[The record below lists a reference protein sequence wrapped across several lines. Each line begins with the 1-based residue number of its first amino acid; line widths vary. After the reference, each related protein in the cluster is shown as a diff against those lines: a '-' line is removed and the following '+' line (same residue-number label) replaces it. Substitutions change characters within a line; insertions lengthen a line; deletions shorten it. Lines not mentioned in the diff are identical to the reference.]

1 MSLVENGCSSGPAR
15 GHLRLRSRA
24 SLPSAFRRRT
34 FGTRELKNWHAL
46 AAAVMAGFCLACV
59 GEAADAG
66 TAPAKDAGGKAGVA
80 NVPPGTG
87 RDAEFFEKEIRPILA
102 DNCAK
107 CHGDSKQKG
116 GLRLDSRE
124 ALLQGGDSGPAI
136 VPGDAEKS
144 LLIEAIHQVGDFSM
158 PPKSRL
164 SDAEINR
171 VSEWIQRG
179 APWSD
184 SPATTGKAR
193 EGPTAPGLTETQRNW
208 WAFQPVRPVAPPSV
222 SGAANIRNPI
232 DRFLEHEFEAR
243 QVTPLGAADRRVLL
257 RRATFDL
264 IGLPPTP
271 EEIAAFLA
279 DRAPDAFD
287 RVVERLL
294 GSPHYGE
301 HWGRHWLDVA
311 RYTDYLNGNNP
322 SPQEYAEAFR
332 YRDWV
337 VSALNRDLP
346 YDQFV
351 EAQIAG
357 DLMPGTPLAATGALA
372 IGVYDNADSDKN
384 KIVSDIVADQID
396 FVGKAFLGL
405 TLACARCHDHKF
417 DPISQR
423 DYYGLAGIFYS
434 SRVLARLGK
443 PGLAVDFLRPALE
456 GVDCGERYA
465 SVDTKL
471 KDVQAQLKKIGEPT
485 GLASNRNALAAV
497 AGVVTSANPA
507 APAREQA
514 NPVPMPGASA
524 ELEQKRERLADERTD
539 LQRQLDGMR
548 PPTYVMAISEGGVP
562 GSLFPGVQDVPLHLR
577 GSYAHLGAIVP
588 RGFPK
593 VIAGEKSP
601 AIAQGSGRLELARW
615 LASTGNPLSARV
627 MVNRIWQG
635 HFGEGL
641 VRTANNF
648 GKLGEAPSNAALLDW
663 LAAEFIQ
670 SGWSLKAM
678 HRLIMASAAYQ
689 RAALHDAD
697 HGALIESDPENR
709 MLARFSTRRLEAEEI
724 RDAMLAA
731 AGGLDPALGGPATSD
746 VKSARRSLYVAT
758 TRNNRS
764 NFSTLFDAGD
774 PELCVERRDVST
786 VAPQALFFLNSPF
799 VHAQAAELARRL
811 LGAPDDESA
820 RIDRAYELLYGRPAD
835 EQEHRIGLD
844 FLGRRG
850 ERGAA
855 EAWTDYAHALLC
867 ANEFLTID

>member
-1 MSLVENGCSSGPAR
+1 VSG
-15 GHLRLRSRA
+15 
-24 SLPSAFRRRT
+24 
-34 FGTRELKNWHAL
+34 
-46 AAAVMAGFCLACV
+46 AA
-59 GEAADAG
+59 GE
-66 TAPAKDAGGKAGVA
+66 GVA
-80 NVPPGTG
+80 KELRGKGGEVSVAAGQ
-87 RDAEFFEKEIRPILA
+87 DAEFFEKEIRPILA
-102 DNCAK
+102 EHCTK

-116 GLRLDSRE
+116 GLRVDSRQ

-136 VPGDAEKS
+136 VPGSAEKS
-144 LLIEAIHQVGDFSM
+144 LLVEAIRQVGDVCM

-164 SDAEINR
+164 GEGEISR
-171 VSEWIQRG
+171 VSEWIQHG
-179 APWSD
+179 APWPN
-184 SPATTGKAR
+184 SPATAGKP
-193 EGPTAPGLTETQRNW
+193 GDSPVAPELTEAQRNW
-208 WAFQPVRPVAPPSV
+208 WAFRPVQPVAPPEVKDTSNV
-222 SGAANIRNPI
+222 RNPI

-243 QVTPLGAADRRVLL
+243 QVTPLGPAGKGALL

-264 IGLPPTP
+264 VGLPPTP

-279 DRAPDAFD
+279 DKAPDAFE

-294 GSPHYGE
+294 ASPQYGE

-337 VSALNRDLP
+337 VSAFNGDLP

-357 DLMPGTPLAATGALA
+357 DLMPGRPIAATGALA
-372 IGVYDNADSDKN
+372 IGVYDNADSDKD
-384 KIVSDIVADQID
+384 KIVGDIVADQID

-443 PGLAVDFLRPALE
+443 PGFAVDFLRPALE
-456 GVDCGERYA
+456 GDDYGERYA
-465 SVDTKL
+465 RIDTKL
-471 KDVQAQLKKIGEPT
+471 EGVQAQLKKIGEPT
-485 GLASNRNALAAV
+485 GLAAGRNAVAAV
-497 AGVVTSANPA
+497 GAGAPTTAPTTASSATPTPEPA
-507 APAREQA
+507 KPASA
-514 NPVPMPGASA
+514 PGAP
-524 ELEQKRERLADERTD
+524 EEIEQKREWLASERAA
-539 LQRQLDGMR
+539 LQQQLDGMR
-548 PPTYVMAISEGGVP
+548 PPTYVMAIEEGGVP
-562 GSLFPGVQDVPLHLR
+562 GSLFPGIQDVPMHIR
-577 GSYAHLGAIVP
+577 GSYARLGAVVP
-588 RGFPK
+588 RGFPR
-593 VIAGEKSP
+593 VIGGEQPP
-601 AIAQGSGRLELARW
+601 AIAHGSGRLELGRW
-615 LASTGNPLSARV
+615 LASASNPLTARV
-627 MVNRIWQG
+627 MINRIWQG

-670 SGWSLKAM
+670 SGWSVKAM

-689 RAALHDAD
+689 RAALRDAD

-709 MLARFSTRRLEAEEI
+709 MLARFPNRRLEAEEI
-724 RDAMLAA
+724 RDAMLSA
-731 AGGLDPALGGPATSD
+731 AGAMDLAAGGPATPD
-746 VKSARRSLYVAT
+746 TQSARRSLYIAT
-758 TRNNRS
+758 TRGNRS
-764 NFSTLFDAGD
+764 NFSTLFDAAD
-774 PELCVERRDVST
+774 PELCVEKRDVST

-799 VHAQAAELARRL
+799 VHAEAAKLAKRL
-811 LGAPDDESA
+811 LGATEDEAA

-835 EQEHRIGLD
+835 ERERQIGLD
-844 FLGRRG
+844 FLARRGRRG
-850 ERGAA
+850 TT

-867 ANEFLTID
+867 ANEFLILD